1 MIDRSLHLIS
11 VVTMTVSLVALIT
24 VLWWLLFPYSG
35 FTDVVQPFPVERPVV
50 KAGGVQRY
58 TVTACYKGMR
68 DTAVV
73 VTRELELVNHISRF
87 PLTAPIEYV
96 VTASDPECDARVM
109 QLGIPS
115 YVTPG
120 IYLVRYY
127 THVKV
132 NPLRRV
138 SQVFESATFEVR

>member
-1 MIDRSLHLIS
+1 
-11 VVTMTVSLVALIT
+11 
-24 VLWWLLFPYSG
+24 
-35 FTDVVQPFPVERPVV
+35 
-50 KAGGVQRY
+50 
-58 TVTACYKGMR
+58 MR
-68 DTAVV
+68 DTSIE
-73 VTRELELVNHISRF
+73 VTRELELMNHVSRF
-87 PLTAPIEYV
+87 PLAAPIEYV
-96 VTASDPECDARVM
+96 IAAGEPACGDRVM

-120 IYLVRYY
+120 IYKVRYY